1 MIGLFT
7 IIDMFDFFRTKEK
20 QKEILLLINKNMEG
34 RFQLLS
40 DENFKSLYEKSVAK

>member
-7 IIDMFDFFRTKEK
+7 IIDMFEFFRTKEK
-20 QKEILLLINKNMEG
+20 QKEILLLINKMEG

-40 DENFKSLYEKSVAK
+40 DEDLKSLYEKLVTK